1 MVLMAVLG
9 AILVALVIAAK
20 MSEIGVDAQNLINYT
35 SARENNYQIAR
46 SAAEMGFELLK
57 ADNGDTDS
65 LSDMWAAG
73 SVTME
78 WEGKNVIISIVDEE
92 SKFPLSA
99 MQKAPDNCEYL
110 EKGLVRLF
118 ENGGLGCGQEAADRF
133 LDWVDSDSQRRSQ
146 GGEVSDYEKLVIKD
160 GPVDSL
166 AEILEL
172 PGWEK
177 GPSYLSA
184 RPQNS
189 LQSIMGSVSANS
201 TAALKQAAAE
211 SSGSSSQTPTD
222 SSSSTSNGQFDK
234 FGSSSSS
241 SSSADANSEDK
252 GYHLDLPSAQTQGGT
267 ATTAWEEWVSVD
279 SNGKINVN
287 TAPKEV
293 LLALDEGMSQVLVD
307 EIDSKR
313 RSEAFKK
320 VDDLHNVTGMDAD
333 LLFRIQDYLCV
344 KSSTFSVD
352 VTVLSTPGR
361 IKLHSVVNRDS
372 GAIKVLRWEVR

>member
-9 AILVALVIAAK
+9 AILVALAIAAK

-73 SVTME
+73 SVAME

-99 MQKAPDNCEYL
+99 MQKNPGNCEYL
-110 EKGLVRLF
+110 EKALVRLF
-118 ENGGLGCGQEAADRF
+118 EKGGLGCGEEAKDRF
-133 LDWVDSDSQRRSQ
+133 LDWVDPDSQRRNQ

-166 AEILEL
+166 QEILGL

-177 GPSYLSA
+177 GPSYISSRA
-184 RPQNS
+184 QNS
-189 LQSIMGSVSANS
+189 LQSVMGSVSVGNS
-201 TAALKQAAAE
+201 AALNSVAAQTVDNSQTAAFGGDGTF
-211 SSGSSSQTPTD
+211 S
-222 SSSSTSNGQFDK
+222 K
-234 FGSSSSS
+234 FGSDRSSD
-241 SSSADANSEDK
+241 ADNNSESENYK
-252 GYHLDLPSAQTQGGT
+252 LTVPSAQTQGGT
-267 ATTAWEEWVSVD
+267 TTTPWEEWVSVN
-279 SNGKINVN
+279 SNGKININ

-293 LLALDEGMSQVLVD
+293 LLALDESMSQVLVN

-344 KSSTFSVD
+344 KSYTFSVD

-361 IKLHSVVNRDS
+361 IKLHSVVSRES
-372 GAIKVLRWEVR
+372 GAIKILRWEVR

>member
-1 MVLMAVLG
+1 MAVLG

-20 MSEIGVDAQNLINYT
+20 MSEVGVDAQNLINYT

-65 LSDMWAAG
+65 LNDMWAAG

-118 ENGGLGCGQEAADRF
+118 ENGGLGCGEEAKDRF
-133 LDWVDSDSQRRSQ
+133 LDWVDPDSQRRNQ

-166 AEILEL
+166 QEILGL

-177 GPSYLSA
+177 GPSYISSRA
-184 RPQNS
+184 QNS
-189 LQSIMGSVSANS
+189 LQSVMGSVSSGNS
-201 TAALKQAAAE
+201 AALNQAAA
-211 SSGSSSQTPTD
+211 Q
-222 SSSSTSNGQFDK
+222 SSTDNQNGSANNGATNSGQFSK
-234 FGSSSSS
+234 FGSSSSGNAGAES
-241 SSSADANSEDK
+241 GDD
-252 GYHLDLPSAQTQGGT
+252 GYKLDVPSAQTQGGT
-267 ATTAWEEWVSVD
+267 ATTPWEEWVSVD
-279 SNGKINVN
+279 SNGKININ

-293 LLALDEGMSQVLVD
+293 LLALDESMSQVLVD

-344 KSSTFSVD
+344 KSQTFSID
-352 VTVLSTPGR
+352 VTVLSAPGR
-361 IKLHSVVNRDS
+361 IKLHSVVSRES
-372 GAIKVLRWEVR
+372 GAIKVLRWEIR